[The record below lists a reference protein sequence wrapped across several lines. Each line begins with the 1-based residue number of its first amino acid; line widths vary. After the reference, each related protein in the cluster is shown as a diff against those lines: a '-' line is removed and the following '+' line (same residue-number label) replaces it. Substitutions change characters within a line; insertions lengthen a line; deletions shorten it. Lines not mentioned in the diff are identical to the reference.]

1 MMQPG
6 GGAGGGAGGLGGL
19 GDILGK
25 LGGPAAGGASHGR
38 PAGGEAAASQGAGLE
53 DLLRNLFP
61 GAGGAPQGQPQAQ
74 PAAPEAGAGGGAGGG
89 LGGSVTFSAS
99 SSAVPVVPRAA
110 SAICSANCKRAPSV
124 AAAAASPTS
133 SGRLLGQATQ
143 GARDGATRI
152 GEATGA
158 RDALGKTTGGLSG
171 DDILAKLKDLV
182 QQNQV
187 GAGAAMGG
195 LGGLV
200 LGTKAGRAMAG
211 SAIKLGALALIG
223 GLAYQ
228 AIQNYQQGKPAL
240 TAPMPSFR
248 NRLRTA
254 PVSSLEAV
262 TNAAA
267 ALYIRAMIAAAAADG
282 RIDAAEQAKIMGG
295 LDQAGMGADGAPSS
309 RPTIRPRAADLAAGC
324 KTPEQAVQV
333 FTAARFA
340 ISFDEQGEADFL
352 NELAGALGLDAGL
365 AEQHPRHRPQRQCRG
380 LNVDCTTNEK
390 ARTHPGSRFF
400 TFHCCRR
407 LGFFACRAPPAVS
420 SDLKNTSTRMPVS
433 SGGALSS
440 AACTSSTSTSFGR
453 RGPRVAIRAHE
464 REAHR
469 GDHAGSRGPDRRT
482 AATTRWPTRTFGA
495 SRSST

>member
-1 MMQPG
+1 MFDAKSLLEALVKGAAPQAAPAQAGGGLGGLGDILGKMMQPG

-61 GAGGAPQGQPQAQ
+61 GAGGPPQGQPHAQ

-89 LGGSVTFSAS
+89 LGGLGDILGKLGG
-99 SSAVPVVPRAA
+99 PGGAA
-110 SAICSANCKRAPSV
+110 GGLGDLLGKLQKGTV
-124 AAAAASPTS
+124 G
-133 SGRLLGQATQ
+133 SGGGSLTDILGQVLGQATQ

-158 RDALGKTTGGLSG
+158 RDALGKATGGLSG

-182 QQNQV
+182 QQNQL
-187 GAGAAMGG
+187 GAGAAVGG

-240 TAPMPSFR
+240 TGADAFIPQQAPDGSGFEP
-248 NRLRTA
+248 
-254 PVSSLEAV
+254 EAV
-262 TNAAA
+262 TNETA

-295 LDQAGMGADGAPSS
+295 LNQAGIGADARAFLQNELNNPA
-309 RPTIRPRAADLAAGC
+309 TAADLAAGC

-340 ISFDEQGEADFL
+340 IELDEQGEADFL
-352 NELAGALGLDAGL
+352 NELAGALGLDANL
-365 AEQHPRHRPQRQCRG
+365 AQHI
-380 LNVDCTTNEK
+380 DAT
-390 ARTHPGSRFF
+390 ARS
-400 TFHCCRR
+400 
-407 LGFFACRAPPAVS
+407 A
-420 SDLKNTSTRMPVS
+420 
-433 SGGALSS
+433 S
-440 AACTSSTSTSFGR
+440 AA
-453 RGPRVAIRAHE
+453 A
-464 REAHR
+464 
-469 GDHAGSRGPDRRT
+469 
-482 AATTRWPTRTFGA
+482 
-495 SRSST
+495 